1 MRISENKAYVSEI
14 LAKQDETMV
23 DNLLTSA
30 GVKDINRR
38 TQIKQLV
45 QNTKNWML
53 SEEFTRSDD
62 VVGLTPAF
70 IPMVTRMMP
79 SLIAPEIVG
88 TQVLNTPVGLVWGWR
103 VYLVGKDNDS
113 HNSGGSRG
121 DLTTDFYN
129 GLMVQFKTQSELD
142 ALVVSDSTAPYTTY
156 DIEIEN
162 TLGVD
167 VPIGTF
173 RILHK
178 EEDNLV
184 AFGKILSVI
193 DVNNGAGGELNGV
206 FTTGLKFT
214 DKSFSDYL
222 DTQLKAGK
230 TLKIGNKEVTLVLKN
245 WDKDYIF
252 NSIFKN
258 YTGSKPTNQLEGDNG
273 IDVINRMATKLEKT
287 VAEAQTRKLR
297 VDFSFEAMQDAMA
310 LYNYDLQSELIKMA
324 IRQIALEIDAEIINK
339 VKKLAVINKIESFD
353 FANVVGLDP
362 ISRIHSLVMTITKVA
377 VQIAQDTRLGKGNI
391 LITNA
396 RGLALLQS
404 LPIFEKSADY
414 NGIGTS
420 VQKAGTL
427 GGVYKVFLDVYTNED
442 AIYVCYK
449 GSSESE
455 AGLIYAPYTPI
466 QVKSVVGTETF
477 NNHNLFYT
485 RYALVENLY
494 GSHKFYRKIELKHLV
509 F

>member
-14 LAKQDETMV
+14 LARQDETMV

-113 HNSGGSRG
+113 GVAKG
-121 DLTTDFYN
+121 DLTTNFYN

-142 ALVVSDSTAPYTTY
+142 DLTMSTSSANTDYY
-156 DIEIEN
+156 IEIVN
-162 TLGVD
+162 TLGAD

-193 DVNNGAGGELNGV
+193 EVNNGFGAPLNGV

-230 TLKIGNKEVTLVLKN
+230 TLKIGDKEVTLVLKN

-273 IDVINRMATKLEKT
+273 VDVINRMATKLEKT

-339 VKKLAVINKIESFD
+339 VKKLAVINKVETFD

-414 NGIGTS
+414 NGLGTS

-466 QVKSVVGTETF
+466 QVKSIVGTETF

-494 GSHKFYRKIELKHLV
+494 GSHKFYRKIELKNLV